1 LISAPIYDS
10 RPQLSACPRFKI
22 KSPKRSRRL
31 DRSIGPLTVPVDI
44 TDPKIAKAYAHPLRI
59 HILGM
64 LDDRVASPSEI
75 ANELGA
81 PLTHVSYHVRQLA
94 GLGLIKLVKTT
105 PRRGAVEHHYTAK
118 IRPKIT
124 DDTWANV
131 PDIVKR
137 NVVTGWLQQV
147 GAHVSAAAAEGG
159 FDRDEMHISR
169 SALTLDED
177 AWKEIAKELA
187 STLER
192 IEQIG
197 EEAAE
202 RVADDPHREH
212 WRSTVVMMLFEG
224 PNIAAGLPE
233 DAGIRRHRRRRERA
247 PA

>member
-1 LISAPIYDS
+1 M
-10 RPQLSACPRFKI
+10 
-22 KSPKRSRRL
+22 
-31 DRSIGPLTVPVDI
+31 TVPVDI

-147 GAHVSAAAAEGG
+147 GAHVTAAAAEGG

-169 SALTLDED
+169 SALTLDDD